1 MRKIIGWYK
10 WSIAT
15 KILVPFLSLS
25 VVAIAVFAYVA
36 VTNIEDLGDY
46 AQQTSTSLGESAIA
60 DSTAHLNSLGE
71 EIISQ
76 KARDV
81 ARQLEIYLA
90 DRPPMTEAEMLAD
103 PELREIVV
111 QPVGA
116 TGYTTLIDPVGGV
129 ILIHKFPGQ
138 EKDITPLRATLP
150 SFWALIE
157 ASESGREI
165 AGYYDW
171 QEVDGSITEKYA
183 SIVPVR
189 TADGHL
195 YTLWATTY
203 IEEFSQP
210 AAETEQ
216 QISAAILQS
225 GGYIAR
231 QVGGMQHIFIIIFVL
246 LVAVVTVLALLLSRA
261 ITSPVQALQ
270 KGARE
275 IGLGRL
281 DYRLALKSQDELGEL
296 AAAFNAMGADLKKY
310 IEELQSTAAENI
322 AKERTIQENLRHY
335 VEQVNEAQ
343 EAERKRVAR
352 ELHDETLQALTVV
365 YRHLEELA
373 AGSSSHTIDS
383 VNEEIREINR
393 GIRRFSQELRPSI
406 LDDLGLL
413 PALQWLARDM
423 TENHGIKV
431 GTEVSGEPRPL
442 PPKTELT
449 LFRIVQEALTN
460 VRKHAQATEASVA
473 IAFAAD
479 ETRVSVSDNGQGFR
493 APAAWGDLARDGKL
507 GLTGIQERAQ
517 LEGGRVEMASRPGG
531 GTVLTVAI
539 PQRA

>member
-1 MRKIIGWYK
+1 MRSIIGWYK

-15 KILVPFLSLS
+15 KILVPFLALS

-36 VTNIEDLGDY
+36 FTNVAHLGDY
-46 AQQTSTSLGESAIA
+46 AQQTSTSLGNSAIE

-90 DRPPMTEAEMLAD
+90 ARPDMTAAEMLAD
-103 PELREIVV
+103 AEFREIVV
-111 QPVGA
+111 QPVGV
-116 TGYTTLIDPVGGV
+116 TGYTTLIDPGGAA

-138 EKDITPLRATLP
+138 EKDISPLRETLP

-157 ASESGREI
+157 ASRNGREI

-189 TADGHL
+189 TGDGRL

-203 IEEFSQP
+203 IEEFSRP

-216 QISAAILQS
+216 QISVAILRSGDYISSRVDSMQS
-225 GGYIAR
+225 
-231 QVGGMQHIFIIIFVL
+231 IFGIIVL
-246 LVAVVTVLALLLSRA
+246 MLVMVVTALALVLSRA
-261 ITSPVQALQ
+261 ITSPIQELQ
-270 KGARE
+270 EGAHE
-275 IGLGRL
+275 IGRGRL
-281 DYRLALKSQDELGEL
+281 DYRLALKSQDEIGDL
-296 AAAFNAMGADLKKY
+296 ATAFNAMSADLKKY
-310 IEELQSTAAENI
+310 IDELQSTAAENI
-322 AKERTIQENLRHY
+322 AKERTIQENLHRY

-352 ELHDETLQALTVV
+352 ELHDETLQALTGV

-373 AGSSSHTIDS
+373 SGGSGHTLES
-383 VNEEIREINR
+383 VKEEIREINR

-413 PALQWLARDM
+413 PALKWLARDM
-423 TENHGIKV
+423 MENHGI
-431 GTEVSGEPRPL
+431 EVATGVEGEPRPL
-442 PPKTELT
+442 PPKMELT

-460 VRKHAQATEASVA
+460 VRKHSGATRATVTL
-473 IAFAAD
+473 AFAAD
-479 ETRVSVSDNGQGFR
+479 KIRVSVSDDGQGF
-493 APAAWGDLARDGKL
+493 AVPAAWEDLARDGKL

-517 LEGGRVEMASRPGG
+517 LQGGRVGIESQPGH
-531 GTVLTVAI
+531 GTTLTVEI
-539 PQRA
+539 PASA